1 MSGRQPWEPLPARFF
16 RRPAEQVAAALL
28 GRYLVR
34 EIDGRRR
41 AVRIVETE
49 AYLGARDRAS
59 HAWNGRRTRRN
70 ASLYLPPGHAYVY
83 FVYGLHHCVNV
94 VTGDAAEQGGAVLL
108 RAGEPI
114 AGEQE
119 MLAARGLEATVRPG
133 QIAGGPARLC
143 QALAIDRTLDGL
155 PLTPPTLYLTQGQAV
170 SAEAIATGPRIGIA
184 YAKEAAPW
192 PLRFAIHDNPHVSRP
207 FPRQAPDRQRRS

>member
-1 MSGRQPWEPLPARFF
+1 MSGGAPWDPLSASFF
-16 RRPAEQVAAALL
+16 RRPAEELAAGLL

-34 EIDGRRR
+34 ETEGRRR

-70 ASLYLPPGHAYVY
+70 ASLYLLPGHAYVY
-83 FVYGLHHCVNV
+83 FIYGLHHCVNV
-94 VTGDAAEQGGAVLL
+94 VTGDLAETGGAVLI

-114 AGEQE
+114 AGEEE
-119 MLAARGLEATVRPG
+119 MLAYRGLQHPTRPG

-143 QALAIDRTLDGL
+143 QALSIDRQLDGVA
-155 PLTPPTLYLTQGQAV
+155 LTPPDLYLTEGEPVPAR
-170 SAEAIATGPRIGIA
+170 AIACGSRIGVA
-184 YAKEAAPW
+184 YAQEAAHW
-192 PLRFAIHDNPHVSRP
+192 PLRFAERDNPHVSRP
-207 FPRQAPDRQRRS
+207 RL